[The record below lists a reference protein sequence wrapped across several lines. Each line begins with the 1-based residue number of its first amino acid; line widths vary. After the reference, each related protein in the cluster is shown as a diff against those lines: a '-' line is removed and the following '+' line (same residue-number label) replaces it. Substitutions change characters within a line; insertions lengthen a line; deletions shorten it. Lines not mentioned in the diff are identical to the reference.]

1 MVSLYMVTAEAD
13 LRKKAL
19 PAARGGAQSSRQNF
33 GQRLTPLK
41 FASRKSE
48 KKEKKKPASEQ
59 KRETFMEDYGGF
71 KEIDLIIATK
81 LRLFFLPRKIGPKG

>member
-1 MVSLYMVTAEAD
+1 MVTAEAD

-48 KKEKKKPASEQ
+48 KKEEEEKKK
-59 KRETFMEDYGGF
+59 KKKGRRKIRDKVMED
-71 KEIDLIIATK
+71 
-81 LRLFFLPRKIGPKG
+81 LRNLS